1 MKQLDLFENRNN
13 KLIESVE
20 DIILFLENKIK
31 NLEEEQFYIDN
42 KAFEWEDEFPQCC
55 DEHGNFTGF
64 DAIVGNPPYIFSRNK
79 KFNKYQKEYYNTNYK
94 LNSNQLNTFIIFIEK
109 SILLTNITGTVGLI
123 VPNNLLTINSFS
135 KIRKHIIENFGNLVI
150 INILD
155 KVFNKAN
162 VDTCIILFN
171 KNINNKLL
179 LGEIENE
186 KIVFQTKINK
196 NEIIAP
202 NYIFQISLH
211 KNKEAKNII
220 EKIEKKSIILK
231 ELATVSTG
239 LKVYQIGKGKPKQT
253 ETIKKNRKFHSL
265 KKKKN
270 YSKYLRGADVKRFSL
285 QWSGEYLKYG
295 IWIAEMRKT
304 VPFVGER
311 ILVRQIPNKLPYC
324 INATYTK
331 ELFYNDINSMV
342 IFNSKKY
349 DLRYILAIL
358 NSKLISFWF
367 VNKFDKLQ
375 RNIFP
380 QFKVNELSDF
390 PIFSIDINNK
400 IYTKIIKL
408 VENIYTEQNIKKY
421 SNQIDK
427 LVYKLYNISN
437 KEIKII
443 ENATT

>member
-1 MKQLDLFENRNN
+1 M
-13 KLIESVE
+13 
-20 DIILFLENKIK
+20 
-31 NLEEEQFYIDN
+31 Y
-42 KAFEWEDEFPQCC
+42 
-55 DEHGNFTGF
+55 
-64 DAIVGNPPYIFSRNK
+64 
-79 KFNKYQKEYYNTNYK
+79 
-94 LNSNQLNTFIIFIEK
+94 
-109 SILLTNITGTVGLI
+109 ITGTVGLI

-239 LKVYQIGKGKPKQT
+239 LKVYQIGKGKPKPT
-253 ETIKKNRKFHSL
+253 GTIKTNRKFHSL